1 MNICSTVTDDV
12 PMVAVVGMAGR
23 FPQASGIA
31 EFWDNLCAGRECFKR
46 FTAAEL
52 RAAGVPQAL
61 CADERYV
68 PVNGVLA
75 DVELFDAAF
84 FGMTPR
90 DASITDPQQRIFL
103 ELAWD
108 ALEHAGYDPGRYPG
122 RIGVYAGCGPS
133 SYFLHNLL
141 PNRAAL
147 ADIAELRLQMG
158 NNPSYLA
165 TRLSYQLN
173 LTGPSLTIGTAC
185 STSLVAIHMACD
197 ALRDHQCDIA
207 LAGGISVQFPQV
219 RGYLYETDSILSP
232 DGHCRAFDARAQGTV
247 SGNGGAVVVLK
258 RLADALKENDAIYAV
273 IRGSAVNNDGAE
285 KSGYTAPS
293 VRGQMRAIYEAQAVA
308 GVPADTIGYVETHGT
323 ATQLG
328 DPIEFEAL
336 TRAFRQ
342 QTTRNQFCAI
352 GSVKTNVGHL
362 DEGAGVTGF
371 IKTVLCLQHRQIP
384 PSLHFQ
390 VPNPE
395 LAYATS
401 PFRVADALMDFP
413 APGPGVPR
421 RAAVSSFGIGGTNAH
436 VVLEEPPPVEAA
448 APSRAVQLL
457 LLSARTAGE
466 LEEMTSRLARH
477 LQAKPDICVADVA
490 YTLQV
495 GRKEFPYRRMALC
508 RSREEAVSALEART
522 PQRVV
527 TALAS
532 SSARPIV
539 FLFPGQGSQ
548 HVDMGAGLY
557 ESERCFRDA
566 VDRCADFLRP
576 QLGLDLRSAMFSRDG
591 QAAEAQ
597 LERTELAQPALF
609 IIAYAL
615 AQQLSSFGIRPRAMI
630 GHSIGEYVAACLA
643 GVFALEDA
651 LTLVAERGRLMQSMP
666 PGGMLAVELAERELL
681 PLLGENLTLAAVNA
695 PSLCVVAGPIT
706 AIRTMQEQLSGRG
719 IACRRLHTSH
729 AFHSRFMDPIL
740 EPFLQRVHA
749 ATRNPPAIPFVSNV
763 TGSWIAAEQA
773 TDPQYWASHLRHTVR
788 FSEGV
793 RQLMREGD
801 NVFLE
806 VGPGQG
812 LAGLVRRHFD
822 RGAEPAHRRVR
833 CAMQG
838 TRGTP
843 LPSFSKRLVASGWQ
857 GRAAS
862 RSFAMPRR
870 SAGAFLCPPIHS
882 SDGASG
888 STLPSLAR
896 RTTIRRRLRRRRQ
909 RDRPR
914 PVRRSGWRRRSTRS
928 HRFER
933 LSTGRAGSSSR
944 TAAGWETVWPSG
956 CEWAAVVFSP
966 SRQGAPS
973 RVAATTT
980 SSSTRPSLSNTTA

>member
-1 MNICSTVTDDV
+1 M
-12 PMVAVVGMAGR
+12 
-23 FPQASGIA
+23 
-31 EFWDNLCAGRECFKR
+31 
-46 FTAAEL
+46 
-52 RAAGVPQAL
+52 
-61 CADERYV
+61 
-68 PVNGVLA
+68 
-75 DVELFDAAF
+75 
-84 FGMTPR
+84 
-90 DASITDPQQRIFL
+90 
-103 ELAWD
+103 
-108 ALEHAGYDPGRYPG
+108 
-122 RIGVYAGCGPS
+122 
-133 SYFLHNLL
+133 
-141 PNRAAL
+141 
-147 ADIAELRLQMG
+147 
-158 NNPSYLA
+158 
-165 TRLSYQLN
+165 
-173 LTGPSLTIGTAC
+173 
-185 STSLVAIHMACD
+185 
-197 ALRDHQCDIA
+197 
-207 LAGGISVQFPQV
+207 
-219 RGYLYETDSILSP
+219 
-232 DGHCRAFDARAQGTV
+232 
-247 SGNGGAVVVLK
+247 
-258 RLADALKENDAIYAV
+258 
-273 IRGSAVNNDGAE
+273 
-285 KSGYTAPS
+285 
-293 VRGQMRAIYEAQAVA
+293 
-308 GVPADTIGYVETHGT
+308 
-323 ATQLG
+323 
-328 DPIEFEAL
+328 
-336 TRAFRQ
+336 
-342 QTTRNQFCAI
+342 
-352 GSVKTNVGHL
+352 
-362 DEGAGVTGF
+362 
-371 IKTVLCLQHRQIP
+371 
-384 PSLHFQ
+384 
-390 VPNPE
+390 
-395 LAYATS
+395 
-401 PFRVADALMDFP
+401 
-413 APGPGVPR
+413 
-421 RAAVSSFGIGGTNAH
+421 SSFGIGGTNAH

-822 RGAEPAHRRVR
+822 RGAEPVIMSALRHAGDPRDDSAQLLETVGRLWLAGACRKPELRDAQEKRRRIPLPTYPFERRRFWIDPAVPGEADDHTASPPKTEGNATVDGWFFAPVWRRRVDPFTPVRTVVDGACWLVFADGCGLGDSLAEQLRMGGCRVFTVSAGSAFARRGDDYFVLDASKPEHYDRLIGELARFGHEPRNIVHLWTVDANGAAGDWDTVQSLGFFSLMFLVQAAGRQGWTEKLALHVVSSRMQRVFDDEVSRPEKATILGPVRVVPKEFPGIR
-833 CAMQG
+833 CRSIDVVQ
-838 TRGTP
+838 
-843 LPSFSKRLVASGWQ
+843 PSSGRWHDTGCLDRLVAELLSE
-857 GRAAS
+857 
-862 RSFAMPRR
+862 SFASATAIRDGQVWEQAFAPVELREPGGVPARLRAGGTYLITGGLGSMGLAFARCLARDARARMILLGRTGLPPEAEWDGLLRR
-870 SAGAFLCPPIHS
+870 SAP
-882 SDGASG
+882 DGDE
-888 STLPSLAR
+888 T
-896 RTTIRRRLRRRRQ
+896 
-909 RDRPR
+909 
-914 PVRRSGWRRRSTRS
+914 VRG
-928 HRFER
+928 
-933 LSTGRAGSSSR
+933 R
-944 TAAGWETVWPSG
+944 TAAPCVIAFDPVKASDLVQSLEQR
-956 CEWAAVVFSP
+956 AQA
-966 SRQGAPS
+966 GAPLLDIDGDARLQMLLHAFCSGLIGRYLRDGGIALQDGGCLS
-973 RVAATTT
+973 REEMRERLHIQPPFARLFSFLLGCLGEDGIISIDGDRIEVCRNLTAEALAETRQAILVEYPEFRGLVDLLEHCTARYRQALSGEIPSISVLYPDGT
-980 SSSTRPSLSNTTA
+980 STLMDARSEIRRNTPGMVFISR